1 MFASEVLHALSEP
14 AAWWLHGD
22 VEGNAAWHAM
32 ELPTSAIEVGDF
44 VVPSHPAPRQLDTRW
59 GTMEVAAL
67 EGGWLMRVVRPH
79 DARSLLAGSE
89 YQALFRVATDG
100 ILIYDDDMRLVDVNP
115 TACRL
120 HGWSR
125 EQMLQMHPSE
135 FIHHST
141 HHVFADFIDRLRSGR
156 SFHGYARGNRADE
169 STFDVELT
177 GVSVQIRG
185 ARHHV
190 GSIRDITDRLR
201 LQEELAQAR
210 RLDSMSRMA
219 GSIAHDFN
227 NLLTVILSSVSI
239 GAEEAPTDAMAELM
253 REAREATLRARS
265 LTDQLLTFAHGRV
278 THAAPTELRAAVT
291 GLMPRL
297 TATLPAA
304 VTLQLHAPEEVG
316 HVSLPI
322 EDLEEVLQQLLSN
335 AAQAIPRGPVSLRV
349 ARREQPSRQAGIL
362 ITDTGIGM
370 TPEQAAQAFE
380 PYYTTRG
387 EAGAHGLGL
396 ATVHGIVQQHGGVVK
411 LESRA
416 GEGSTVQIWWPLV
429 ERSEPTPP
437 TRRRAPVGTS
447 VRLLVVEDDPTVRR
461 VLERML
467 GRAHYEVVA
476 VASVHEAAQHLQAHH
491 TDLLLTDLR
500 LGDGTGIELTAT
512 ARGRHPN
519 LPVLWI
525 SGQAPE
531 STERPDDVEFLEKPF
546 SKAELL
552 AAVQRTLGSLSALA
566 SSRPA
571 PH

>member
-14 AAWWLHGD
+14 AAWWLNGD

-32 ELPTSAIEVGDF
+32 ELPTSAVEVSGF
-44 VVPSHPAPRQLDTRW
+44 VVPDHPAPRQLDTRW
-59 GTMEVAAL
+59 GTMEVAAVG
-67 EGGWLMRVVRPH
+67 GGWMLRLVRP
-79 DARSLLAGSE
+79 DDSRSLRKGSE

-100 ILIYDDDMRLVDVNP
+100 IFLYDDAMRLVDVNP

-141 HHVFADFIDRLRSGR
+141 HHVFADFIDRLWSGKP
-156 SFHGYARGNRADE
+156 FHGYARGNRADGT
-169 STFDVELT
+169 TFDIEAT
-177 GVSVQIRG
+177 GVPILLRG
-185 ARHHV
+185 RRHYV

-239 GAEEAPTDAMAELM
+239 GVEEAPTDAMAELM
-253 REAREATLRARS
+253 REARDAALRARS
-265 LTDQLLTFAHGRV
+265 LTDQLLTFAQGRV
-278 THAAPTELRAAVT
+278 THGAPTELRAAVAE
-291 GLMPRL
+291 LMPRM
-297 TATLPAA
+297 TSALPEG
-304 VTLQLHAPEEVG
+304 VTVEVHAPEDVG
-316 HVSLPI
+316 HVSLPPD
-322 EDLEEVLQQLLSN
+322 DLEEVLQQLLSN
-335 AAQAIPRGPVSLRV
+335 AVQAMPEGTVSLQIV
-349 ARREQPSRQAGIL
+349 RREQPARQAGI
-362 ITDTGIGM
+362 IVTDTGVGM

-387 EAGAHGLGL
+387 EAGAYGLGL

-411 LESRA
+411 LESRV
-416 GEGSTVQIWWPLV
+416 GEGSTVQIWWPVV
-429 ERSEPTPP
+429 ERSEPNPP
-437 TRRRAPVGTS
+437 TQRRAPVGTS
-447 VRLLVVEDDPTVRR
+447 ARLLVVEDEPAVRR

-467 GRAHYEVVA
+467 SRAHYEVAA
-476 VASVHEAAQHLQAHH
+476 VATVEEAAAHLADRP
-491 TDLLLTDLR
+491 TDMLLTDLR

-512 ARGRHPN
+512 ARSRVPQ

-531 STERPDDVEFLEKPF
+531 PTERPDDVVFLEKPF
-546 SKAELL
+546 SQAELL
-552 AAVQRTLGSLSALA
+552 AAVQRTLGPLSERA
-566 SSRPA
+566 S
-571 PH
+571 